1 MTAKKHRPDRSRKGT
16 AASAGR
22 PGTYRRGAPRPYPD
36 HHPNQPNPLNLGSGA
51 GTGNRSGS
59 SSGSLCADGSPFGGP
74 MLRRSVSSSGGSD
87 APKAAAGNPGGGE
100 TLGDGLGRVVEEL
113 GGAVVA
119 AEVARCGKGAEVDGR
134 QPTRDRDNQ
143 DESSHP
149 ATAMIQPTGRSA
161 ATDSRPP
168 REQFWAFTAGPKA
181 LLGSSSKP
189 SRTGNAS
196 RRSTSRVGWKKSP
209 TAASWGLFEACPMMA
224 D

>member
-1 MTAKKHRPDRSRKGT
+1 MERRQSNRRPAREHESNYAFPTNPFHERSRTVLLTRFSGRPHQMTAKKHRPDRSRKGT

-119 AEVARCGKGAEVDGR
+119 AEVARC
-134 QPTRDRDNQ
+134 
-143 DESSHP
+143 
-149 ATAMIQPTGRSA
+149 
-161 ATDSRPP
+161 
-168 REQFWAFTAGPKA
+168 
-181 LLGSSSKP
+181 
-189 SRTGNAS
+189 
-196 RRSTSRVGWKKSP
+196 
-209 TAASWGLFEACPMMA
+209 
-224 D
+224 